1 MTNTNVFEF
10 RIWVGNLRK
19 YTEGFLCGEW
29 IDLANMDADEIE
41 KATEKIAFNPCAC
54 FDELFIADYDATI
67 DTSRLSDY
75 ENISELKNAVDVLAE
90 LFRNYGED
98 ADKIF
103 TAALDYS
110 GGIIADAIEII
121 ESERFRV
128 FSDCSTMRA
137 VAEVVAWEMG
147 YIDEMPEHLRDYFD
161 YEAYAN
167 TLETT
172 GFYQRAGFDTYI
184 NIF

>member
-1 MTNTNVFEF
+1 MTSTNVFEF
-10 RIWVGNLRK
+10 KIWVGNLRK
-19 YTEGFLCGEW
+19 YTEGRLCGEW
-29 IDLANMDADEIE
+29 IDLVNMDTDEIE
-41 KATEKIAFNPCAC
+41 EATEKIAFNPSACA
-54 FDELFIADYDATI
+54 DELFIADYDASI
-67 DTSRLSDY
+67 DTSRLSEY
-75 ENISELKNAVDVLAE
+75 ENIIELKNAVDVLAE
-90 LFRNYGED
+90 LFRNYGDD
-98 ADKIF
+98 ANKIF
-103 TAALDYS
+103 TAALDYT
-110 GGIIADAIEII
+110 GGDISSAIEIV
-121 ESERFRV
+121 ENERFRV

-172 GFYQRAGFDTYI
+172 GFYQLAGFDTYI

>member
-1 MTNTNVFEF
+1 MTSTNVFEF
-10 RIWVGNLRK
+10 KIWVGNLRK
-19 YTEGFLCGEW
+19 YTEGRLCGEW
-29 IDLANMDADEIE
+29 IDLVNMDADEIE
-41 KATEKIAFNPCAC
+41 KATEKIAFNPGAC

-75 ENISELKNAVDVLAE
+75 ENISELKNAVDVIAE
-90 LFRNYGED
+90 LFRNYGDD
-98 ADKIF
+98 ATKIF

-121 ESERFRV
+121 ENERFRV
-128 FSDCSTMRA
+128 FSDCPTMRA

-172 GFYQRAGFDTYI
+172 GFYQLAGFDTYI

>member
-1 MTNTNVFEF
+1 MTSTNVFEF
-10 RIWVGNLRK
+10 KIWVGNLRK
-19 YTEGFLCGEW
+19 YTEGRLCGEW
-29 IDLANMDADEIE
+29 IDLVNMDADEIE

-54 FDELFIADYDATI
+54 FDELFIADYDASI
-67 DTSRLSDY
+67 DTSRLSEY
-75 ENISELKNAVDVLAE
+75 ENISELKNAVDVIAE
-90 LFRNYGED
+90 LFRNYGDD
-98 ADKIF
+98 ASKIF

-110 GGIIADAIEII
+110 GGDMSSAIEII
-121 ESERFRV
+121 ENERFRV
-128 FSDCSTMRA
+128 FSDCPTMRA

-161 YEAYAN
+161 YEAYGN

-172 GFYQRAGFDTYI
+172 GFYQLAGFDTYI

>member
-1 MTNTNVFEF
+1 MTSTNVFEF
-10 RIWVGNLRK
+10 KIWVGNLRK
-19 YTEGFLCGEW
+19 YTEGCLCGEW
-29 IDLANMDADEIE
+29 IDLVNMDADEIE
-41 KATEKIAFNPCAC
+41 KATDKIAFNPCAC

-67 DTSRLSDY
+67 DTSRLSNY
-75 ENISELKNAVDVLAE
+75 ENISELKNAVDVIAE
-90 LFRNYGED
+90 LFRNYGDD
-98 ADKIF
+98 ATKIF

-110 GGIIADAIEII
+110 GGDISSTIEII
-121 ESERFRV
+121 KDERFRV
-128 FSDCSTMRA
+128 FSDCPTMRA
-137 VAEVVAWEMG
+137 VAEIVAWEMG

-172 GFYQRAGFDTYI
+172 GFYQLAGFDTYI

>member
-10 RIWVGNLRK
+10 KIWVGNLRK
-19 YTEGFLCGEW
+19 YTEGRLCGEW
-29 IDLANMDADEIE
+29 IDLVNMDADEIE

-54 FDELFIADYDATI
+54 FDELFIADYDASI
-67 DTSRLSDY
+67 DTSRLSEY

-90 LFRNYGED
+90 LFNNYGDD
-98 ADKIF
+98 ATKIF

-110 GGIIADAIEII
+110 GGDISSAIEII
-121 ESERFRV
+121 ENERFRV
-128 FSDCSTMRA
+128 FSDCLTMRA
-137 VAEVVAWEMG
+137 VAEIVAWEMG

-172 GFYQRAGFDTYI
+172 GFYQLAGFDTYI

>member
-1 MTNTNVFEF
+1 MTSTNVFEF
-10 RIWVGNLRK
+10 KIWVGNLRK
-19 YTEGFLCGEW
+19 YTEGRLCGEW
-29 IDLANMDADEIE
+29 IDLVNMDADEIE
-41 KATEKIAFNPCAC
+41 KATDKIAFNPCAC
-54 FDELFIADYDATI
+54 FDELFIADYDASI
-67 DTSRLSDY
+67 DTSRLSNY
-75 ENISELKNAVDVLAE
+75 ENISELKNAVDVIAE

-172 GFYQRAGFDTYI
+172 GFYQRAGFGTFI

>member
-1 MTNTNVFEF
+1 MTSTNVFEF
-10 RIWVGNLRK
+10 KIWVGNLRK

-121 ESERFRV
+121 ENERFRV

-137 VAEVVAWEMG
+137 VAEVVAWEIG
-147 YIDEMPEHLRDYFD
+147 YIDEMPEHLRDYFN